1 MNCIVQGVDYI
12 RVGGTSST
20 VHPDIREHTTSV
32 LAMKCTSVEELGLLY
47 EKAVSV
53 ECVRTCVYVYTHCPD
68 LPIIVYCTE

>member
-1 MNCIVQGVDYI
+1 MDCVVQGVDYI

-53 ECVRTCVYVYTHCPD
+53 ECVRTYVCVYMCIHTALISPS
-68 LPIIVYCTE
+68 L